1 MPILA
6 HTAEADPI
14 YAAIERHKK
23 AYAAHGATLAD
34 GCDDATAT
42 AASHADIDARNALLE
57 IRPTTVAGAAALMRY
72 AWEFEQQ
79 PGEGSLWYVDEGIS
93 DLCGHLALSLEA
105 IVRPADVGP
114 HANEALGGP
123 QPAK

>member
-1 MPILA
+1 MPIPSC
-6 HTAEADPI
+6 TAEADPI

-42 AASHADIDARNALLE
+42 AASHADIDARNVLLE
-57 IRPTTVAGAAALMRY
+57 IRPTTVAGAAALTGY

-79 PGEGSLWYVDEGIS
+79 PGEGSLWYADEGIS
-93 DLCGHLALSLEA
+93 DLCRHLTLSLEA
-105 IVRPADVGP
+105 ILRPADVGP
-114 HANEALGGP
+114 HANEALGAP